1 MKFFLVLLL
10 LVVAAGFF
18 AANLSLG
25 VFDDLFFG
33 SMGQKVGEIQE
44 ILKEQ
49 ATVDFSLQET
59 EREISSPSP
68 LKIFQPAS
76 PSVSLSAEG
85 VLQWTNTHRQ
95 AAGLASL
102 ARNAVLDQIA
112 QRKAQ
117 DMFEHQYFAHVS
129 PPPGGLDVGDLAE
142 DAGYEFIAVGENLA
156 LGNYASD
163 QALVQAWMDSPGHRE
178 NILGV
183 RYEEIGIAVE
193 KGLYEGNSTWLAVQ
207 TFALPLASCDF
218 PDENLKEEIN
228 LGKAEIVQ
236 MGATLEQMR
245 EELDAYHPKAGP
257 WYNQKTK
264 EYNALVDQYNALA
277 RDIQLQIA
285 QYNIQVQ
292 AFNECAQ

>member
-25 VFDDLFFG
+25 VFDDLFFN
-33 SMGQKVGEIQE
+33 I
-44 ILKEQ
+44 KEQ
-49 ATVDFSLQET
+49 GAAGIEEVLRRQVAVDLSLPEL
-59 EREISSPSP
+59 EKEISSPLP
-68 LKIFQPAS
+68 LKIFQAAS

-85 VLQWTNTHRQ
+85 VLQWTNTQRQ
-95 AAGLASL
+95 AAGLTSL
-102 ARNAVLDQIA
+102 ASNSVLDQIA
-112 QRKAQ
+112 QRKVQ
-117 DMFEHQYFAHVS
+117 DMFEQQYFAHVS
-129 PPPGGLDVGDLAE
+129 PPPGGLDVGDLAK
-142 DAGYEFIAVGENLA
+142 DAGYAFIAVGENLA

-178 NILGV
+178 NILGA
-183 RYEEIGIAVE
+183 RYEEIGIAVQ

-207 TFALPLASCDF
+207 TFALPLASCDS